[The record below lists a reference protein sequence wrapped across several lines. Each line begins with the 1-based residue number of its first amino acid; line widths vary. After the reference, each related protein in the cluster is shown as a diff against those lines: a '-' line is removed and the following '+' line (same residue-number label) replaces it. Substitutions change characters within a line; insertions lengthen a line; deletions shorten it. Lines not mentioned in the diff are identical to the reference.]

1 MEHILKYF
9 PELTDVQRNQL
20 AQLETLYPE
29 WNAKINVIS
38 RKDIE
43 NLEVNHILHSL
54 GLVRFVKFTPGTRV
68 MDLGTGGGFPGIPL
82 AVYYPDVSFHL
93 VDRIGKKLKVA
104 QDIAERIGL
113 TNVTFQH
120 GDVKEV
126 KGKFD
131 FVVSRA
137 VMDLG
142 DMVPLV
148 KRYID
153 SEDRNAVPNGLL
165 CLKGGDLSDE
175 ISKGESYFDFFFLTF
190 FFRFWLPKMSSSYSS
205 ESSFALSRPTY
216 SILTM
221 HQMPPIRS
229 FSLCTTRSE
238 GTSNGSIFRFVN
250 RATYLSSRSSNTTVI
265 LSMMVYCPFSLILDF
280 TYSLWSGRT

>member
-1 MEHILKYF
+1 MEHILNYF
-9 PELTDVQRNQL
+9 PELDEKQREQM
-20 AQLETLYPE
+20 AQLEVLYPE

-38 RKDIE
+38 RKDID

-54 GLVRFVKFTPGTRV
+54 GLIKFVKFTPGTRV
-68 MDLGTGGGFPGIPL
+68 MDLGTGGGFPAIPL
-82 AVYYPDVSFHL
+82 AIYYPEVSFHL

-113 TNVTFQH
+113 TNVTIQH

-148 KRYID
+148 KRFIAQD
-153 SEDRNAVPNGLL
+153 DRNAVPNGLL
-165 CLKGGDLSDE
+165 CLKGGDLTAEVDKFKHKVLIDE
-175 ISKGESYFDFFFLTF
+175 LSNYFKEDFFKTKKMIY
-190 FFRFWLPKMSSSYSS
+190 LP
-205 ESSFALSRPTY
+205 L
-216 SILTM
+216 
-221 HQMPPIRS
+221 
-229 FSLCTTRSE
+229 
-238 GTSNGSIFRFVN
+238 
-250 RATYLSSRSSNTTVI
+250 
-265 LSMMVYCPFSLILDF
+265 
-280 TYSLWSGRT
+280 

>member
-175 ISKGESYFDFFFLTF
+175 ISKYRNKALIDELSSYFKEEFFKTKKILY
-190 FFRFWLPKMSSSYSS
+190 LP
-205 ESSFALSRPTY
+205 L
-216 SILTM
+216 
-221 HQMPPIRS
+221 
-229 FSLCTTRSE
+229 
-238 GTSNGSIFRFVN
+238 
-250 RATYLSSRSSNTTVI
+250 
-265 LSMMVYCPFSLILDF
+265 
-280 TYSLWSGRT
+280 

>member
-1 MEHILKYF
+1 MEHILQYF
-9 PELTDVQRNQL
+9 PELTEKQREQM
-20 AQLETLYPE
+20 AQLEVLYPE

-38 RKDIE
+38 RKDID

-54 GLVRFVKFTPGTRV
+54 GLVKFVKFTPGTRV

-82 AVYYPDVSFHL
+82 AIYYPDVTFHL

-104 QDIAERIGL
+104 QDIAERIRL
-113 TNVTFQH
+113 TNVTIQH

-142 DMVPLV
+142 EMVPLV
-148 KRYID
+148 RRFID

-165 CLKGGDLSDE
+165 CLKGGDLTGEIHRFKNQVLIDE
-175 ISKGESYFDFFFLTF
+175 LSSYFKEDFFKTKKILY
-190 FFRFWLPKMSSSYSS
+190 LP
-205 ESSFALSRPTY
+205 L
-216 SILTM
+216 
-221 HQMPPIRS
+221 
-229 FSLCTTRSE
+229 
-238 GTSNGSIFRFVN
+238 
-250 RATYLSSRSSNTTVI
+250 
-265 LSMMVYCPFSLILDF
+265 
-280 TYSLWSGRT
+280 

>member
-1 MEHILKYF
+1 MDYILKYF
-9 PELTDVQRNQL
+9 PELNDQQRSQM

-43 NLEVNHILHSL
+43 NLEVNHLLHSL
-54 GLVRFVKFTPGTRV
+54 GIIKFVKFMPGTRV
-68 MDLGTGGGFPGIPL
+68 MDLGTGGGLPGLPL
-82 AVYYPDVSFHL
+82 AIYYPEVTFHL
-93 VDRIGKKLKVA
+93 VDRIGKKLRVA

-142 DMVPLV
+142 DLVPLV
-148 KRYID
+148 KRFID
-153 SEDRNAVPNGLL
+153 SDDHNAIPNGLI
-165 CLKGGDLSDE
+165 CLKGGDLSTEVAKFKNQVLIDE
-175 ISKGESYFDFFFLTF
+175 LSSYFKEEFFKTKKVLY
-190 FFRFWLPKMSSSYSS
+190 LP
-205 ESSFALSRPTY
+205 L
-216 SILTM
+216 
-221 HQMPPIRS
+221 
-229 FSLCTTRSE
+229 
-238 GTSNGSIFRFVN
+238 
-250 RATYLSSRSSNTTVI
+250 
-265 LSMMVYCPFSLILDF
+265 
-280 TYSLWSGRT
+280 

>member
-9 PELTDVQRNQL
+9 PELSEVQRQQMV
-20 AQLETLYPE
+20 QLETLYPE

-38 RKDIE
+38 RKDID

-54 GLVRFVKFTPGTRV
+54 GIVKFVKFTPGTRV
-68 MDLGTGGGFPGIPL
+68 MDLGTGGGFPAIPL
-82 AVYYPDVSFHL
+82 AVYYPEVTFHL

-148 KRYID
+148 KRFID
-153 SEDRNAVPNGLL
+153 SEDRNAVPNGLI
-165 CLKGGDLSDE
+165 CLKGGDLTGEVQPFKNQVLIDE
-175 ISKGESYFDFFFLTF
+175 LSSYFKEDFFKTKKILY
-190 FFRFWLPKMSSSYSS
+190 LP
-205 ESSFALSRPTY
+205 L
-216 SILTM
+216 
-221 HQMPPIRS
+221 
-229 FSLCTTRSE
+229 
-238 GTSNGSIFRFVN
+238 
-250 RATYLSSRSSNTTVI
+250 
-265 LSMMVYCPFSLILDF
+265 
-280 TYSLWSGRT
+280 

>member
-9 PELTDVQRNQL
+9 PELSDAQRLQME
-20 AQLETLYPE
+20 QLETLYPE

-38 RKDIE
+38 RKDID
-43 NLEVNHILHSL
+43 NLEINHILHSL
-54 GLVRFVKFTPGTRV
+54 ALVKFVQFTPGTRV
-68 MDLGTGGGFPGIPL
+68 MDLGTGGGFPAIPL
-82 AVYYPDVSFHL
+82 AIYYPQVTFHL

-113 TNVTFQH
+113 KNVTFQH

-148 KRYID
+148 KRLID

-165 CLKGGDLSDE
+165 CLKGGDLTAEVQKYKNQVLIDDLSR
-175 ISKGESYFDFFFLTF
+175 YFNEDFFKTKKILY
-190 FFRFWLPKMSSSYSS
+190 LP
-205 ESSFALSRPTY
+205 L
-216 SILTM
+216 
-221 HQMPPIRS
+221 
-229 FSLCTTRSE
+229 
-238 GTSNGSIFRFVN
+238 
-250 RATYLSSRSSNTTVI
+250 
-265 LSMMVYCPFSLILDF
+265 
-280 TYSLWSGRT
+280 